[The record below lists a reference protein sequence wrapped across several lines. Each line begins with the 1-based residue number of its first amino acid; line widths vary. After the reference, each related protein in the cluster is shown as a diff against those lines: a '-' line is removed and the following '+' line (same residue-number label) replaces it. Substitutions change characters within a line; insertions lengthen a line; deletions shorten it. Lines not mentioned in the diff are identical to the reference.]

1 MSLGTPYVNVTLT
14 LLLPVFVNNT
24 AQGLQQLQGYVPLG
38 AQQIQGI
45 IQAILD
51 SGGQTFRLSTRF
63 ALDPEGICLSM
74 LLLFMSCQGAVHINH
89 QLCWYNQAQHAGAA
103 LQRAWCR

>member
-1 MSLGTPYVNVTLT
+1 MGPGTPYVNVTLT

-51 SGGQTFRLSTRF
+51 SGGQGS
-63 ALDPEGICLSM
+63 
-74 LLLFMSCQGAVHINH
+74 
-89 QLCWYNQAQHAGAA
+89 
-103 LQRAWCR
+103 